1 MSKAICTNNQ
11 CVKKDSCLRYHLQND
26 ISKKDFYT
34 VIITQGKCKNCPVY
48 IKRENSNHVKK

>member
-11 CVKKDSCLRYHLQND
+11 CVKKDSCLRFHLQNE
-26 ISKKDFYT
+26 ISKNDFYT

-48 IKRENSNHVKK
+48 IKRENSK